1 MIVYHGSIEEVVK
14 PEVNRSYRNLDFGQG
29 FYVTT
34 VKEQAERWAK
44 RKADLSK
51 LSVGVISVYELS
63 DDYSAFKVKNFA
75 DDMDSW
81 IDFVC
86 ACRDGETEYLKY
98 DIIKGKVAN
107 DKVYRVVD
115 MYRRGIWDKER
126 ALLEMK
132 VYDTYDQIAFISQDA
147 LDNCLIFKNSIEVSN
162 D

>member
-1 MIVYHGSIEEVVK
+1 MIVYHGSIKEVVK
-14 PEVNRSYRNLDFGQG
+14 PEVDRSYRNLDFGQG

-34 VKEQAERWAK
+34 VKGQAERWAK

-63 DDYSAFKVKNFA
+63 DDCSAYKVRDFT

-86 ACRDGETEYLKY
+86 ACRDGETEYKKY

-147 LDNCLIFKNSIEVSN
+147 LDNCLVFKNSIKVSN